1 MKRISGIVVSALLT
15 VMLASQVFAGTS
27 AGEKLTAQNEA
38 MKLTLVQAGAQKES
52 VINATVQE
60 ELKQAAIA
68 QAAKNQALADAAALQ
83 SGQAALAAQIKI
95 ASTPA
100 GKTPEQ
106 AAIVDAAR
114 RAVVQLT
121 IKAADSANNAI
132 IQEQLLY
139 AVSVQTAEKQM
150 QASQAAE
157 NAVALQS
164 AITGRAAID
173 AYNENALN
181 SVKAENAANQA
192 ALNKACEII
201 RQ

>member
-1 MKRISGIVVSALLT
+1 MKKITGTIISALLI
-15 VMLASQVFAGTS
+15 VMLATQAFADTS
-27 AGEKLTAQNEA
+27 AGENLTAQNEA
-38 MKLTLVQAGAQKES
+38 MKLALVQAGAQKET
-52 VINATVQE
+52 VINATVQD

-106 AAIVDAAR
+106 AAIVEAAQK
-114 RAVVQLT
+114 AVVQLT
-121 IKAADSANNAI
+121 IKAADSANNEI
-132 IQEQLLY
+132 LQEQLLY
-139 AVSVQTAEKQM
+139 AVSVQAAEKQM

-164 AITGRAAID
+164 AITGQAAID

-181 SVKAENAANQA
+181 SKKAENAANRA
-192 ALNKACEII
+192 ALDRASEII
-201 RQ
+201 GQ